1 MRQFLAI
8 ESFLKMMNNAS
19 HFTLKGHFVLKAFK
33 CFSGHFDHI
42 EKSLI
47 RKIRLISKFMTSQ
60 PG

>member
-19 HFTLKGHFVLKAFK
+19 YLGHFVFKAFK

-47 RKIRLISKFMTSQ
+47 KKIKLISKFMTSQ